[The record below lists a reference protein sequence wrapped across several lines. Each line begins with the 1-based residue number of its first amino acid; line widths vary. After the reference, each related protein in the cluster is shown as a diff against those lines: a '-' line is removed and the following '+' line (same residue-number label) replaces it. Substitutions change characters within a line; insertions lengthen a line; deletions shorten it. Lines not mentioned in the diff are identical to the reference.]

1 MPCCIL
7 VKKRNNKMKG
17 NAGGTGIKSKK
28 TENNNL
34 RSPGVTPT
42 ITEKSMTSSR
52 SSMYHRILLPLCSV
66 QFLNVLKNT
75 LFCSFFVKLL
85 FASQLDFVSVAC
97 VSLILALA
105 MGLPALIFFL
115 PAGLFA
121 DRVPKRYAIMLSL
134 LADVAVFAVAAFSS
148 AFAAEG
154 TCLTRTFL
162 IFAGLIFTI
171 RAFLTPAF
179 QGILPESFPEEEL
192 SRANGTLNFWQFA
205 GLIVGGVAAAFFCST
220 GVMLMTCLVLS
231 VLSFVISFRIHFTI
245 AVKAKIPFARE
256 FVAGIRDMF
265 RKPSLIAAC
274 IGENFFL
281 AIGTILPLLLV
292 LFLLENNSTNPAA
305 RVVLLAMPIIGFGVG
320 SYMAGRLSSR
330 KIEPG
335 LVPFGALGVAVML
348 VLSCYVKAH
357 IFTFNLSVPG
367 LDPVV
372 EISLPVETAVFL
384 FLTGLCGGHFV
395 IPLRAYFQQRLK
407 RETRGVALAGGQ
419 VVKFLFAVLLAFCLF
434 YVQAGTLRANAAAD
448 LAFFGNGDIL
458 SAEGLLTTFG
468 LITFIVTLLTMWALP
483 DFALRF
489 FIISIGSTIYKLHIT
504 GAENIP
510 ERGPALLL
518 SNHVSFVDNIL
529 LCACTS
535 RRIRFLMEEEM
546 MQAHW
551 YLRLLARLTRFITV
565 RSGRK
570 GMMQLFDDVQNAL
583 RAGDIICV
591 YPEGLPTRNS
601 VLGEFKSGFRRMI
614 PEDMPDLPVIPVHIG
629 DMWGSRFSYQQTY
642 AKHKLPL
649 RAPHTARITFGEK
662 LPHDVTPFQVRH
674 RITELAADTA
684 INNVR
689 DGEHPLHVQL
699 ALNAKRNP
707 FHITTRDV
715 DGKGFSNFKL
725 LLGSVLLSRSLR
737 KMFEQDEEY
746 VGVLMPNCSA
756 AAISLLAV
764 MYADRIPCSL
774 NFTTPKD
781 VLEATLRKANIKHII
796 TSRKFLEKIGMER
809 TDSMI
814 LLEEIMPTISTFRKI
829 MYMLFV
835 ALTPARE
842 LMNIIC
848 PKTKD
853 DVNKVATVLFSSGST
868 GDPKGVML
876 THHNMNS
883 DVHAMIDMVS
893 FNPKTDAILGNLPL
907 FHSFGMNVCFWLPLS
922 TGTPISYVISPLDAQ
937 LTGKVIQRDKLTF
950 VVATPSFLQTYLRKC
965 TAEQFASARI
975 VVTGAEKLRADITTR
990 FNEFI
995 GGKLVITEG
1004 YGATELAPV
1013 ATINVPKD
1021 IMKIGYE
1028 FGKKGAIGPALADT
1042 AIKVVDPITY
1052 QELPPDS
1059 EGLMFIRGPMMMKG
1073 YLNQPDATE
1082 KVMVDGYY
1090 NTGDIITMDKS
1101 GYITICGRLSRFS
1114 KIAGEM
1120 VPHEM
1125 VECIINELC
1134 HMENRVVAVCSI
1146 PDPQKGEALLVLYT
1160 PETPMTPDEIVA
1172 ELRERSISNLWIP
1185 KAANF
1190 HKVDA
1195 LPMLGTGKLD
1205 LTKLRAVAEQV
1216 AIERGLKK

>member
-1 MPCCIL
+1 
-7 VKKRNNKMKG
+7 
-17 NAGGTGIKSKK
+17 
-28 TENNNL
+28 
-34 RSPGVTPT
+34 
-42 ITEKSMTSSR
+42 
-52 SSMYHRILLPLCSV
+52 
-66 QFLNVLKNT
+66 
-75 LFCSFFVKLL
+75 
-85 FASQLDFVSVAC
+85 
-97 VSLILALA
+97 
-105 MGLPALIFFL
+105 
-115 PAGLFA
+115 
-121 DRVPKRYAIMLSL
+121 
-134 LADVAVFAVAAFSS
+134 
-148 AFAAEG
+148 
-154 TCLTRTFL
+154 
-162 IFAGLIFTI
+162 
-171 RAFLTPAF
+171 
-179 QGILPESFPEEEL
+179 
-192 SRANGTLNFWQFA
+192 
-205 GLIVGGVAAAFFCST
+205 
-220 GVMLMTCLVLS
+220 
-231 VLSFVISFRIHFTI
+231 
-245 AVKAKIPFARE
+245 
-256 FVAGIRDMF
+256 
-265 RKPSLIAAC
+265 
-274 IGENFFL
+274 
-281 AIGTILPLLLV
+281 
-292 LFLLENNSTNPAA
+292 
-305 RVVLLAMPIIGFGVG
+305 
-320 SYMAGRLSSR
+320 
-330 KIEPG
+330 
-335 LVPFGALGVAVML
+335 
-348 VLSCYVKAH
+348 
-357 IFTFNLSVPG
+357 
-367 LDPVV
+367 
-372 EISLPVETAVFL
+372 
-384 FLTGLCGGHFV
+384 
-395 IPLRAYFQQRLK
+395 
-407 RETRGVALAGGQ
+407 
-419 VVKFLFAVLLAFCLF
+419 
-434 YVQAGTLRANAAAD
+434 
-448 LAFFGNGDIL
+448 
-458 SAEGLLTTFG
+458 
-468 LITFIVTLLTMWALP
+468 
-483 DFALRF
+483 
-489 FIISIGSTIYKLHIT
+489 
-504 GAENIP
+504 
-510 ERGPALLL
+510 
-518 SNHVSFVDNIL
+518 
-529 LCACTS
+529 
-535 RRIRFLMEEEM
+535 
-546 MQAHW
+546 
-551 YLRLLARLTRFITV
+551 
-565 RSGRK
+565 
-570 GMMQLFDDVQNAL
+570 
-583 RAGDIICV
+583 
-591 YPEGLPTRNS
+591 
-601 VLGEFKSGFRRMI
+601 
-614 PEDMPDLPVIPVHIG
+614 
-629 DMWGSRFSYQQTY
+629 
-642 AKHKLPL
+642 
-649 RAPHTARITFGEK
+649 
-662 LPHDVTPFQVRH
+662 
-674 RITELAADTA
+674 
-684 INNVR
+684 
-689 DGEHPLHVQL
+689 
-699 ALNAKRNP
+699 
-707 FHITTRDV
+707 
-715 DGKGFSNFKL
+715 
-725 LLGSVLLSRSLR
+725 
-737 KMFEQDEEY
+737 
-746 VGVLMPNCSA
+746 
-756 AAISLLAV
+756 
-764 MYADRIPCSL
+764 
-774 NFTTPKD
+774 
-781 VLEATLRKANIKHII
+781 
-796 TSRKFLEKIGMER
+796 MER